1 MDFEKSETLKN
12 LTRAFASE
20 CQDGAKYQY
29 IADEATQD
37 KQSYVSTIL
46 KQLATNEMAHAKIF
60 YDYIIWGYG
69 LMRDIEKKILKSLE
83 DDIKILKR
91 ANTKTNEI
99 KDHIRNFRDFSND
112 NTEEYKKEID
122 KLMEGL
128 K

>member
-1 MDFEKSETLKN
+1 MKD
-12 LTRAFASE
+12 
-20 CQDGAKYQY
+20 
-29 IADEATQD
+29 
-37 KQSYVSTIL
+37 
-46 KQLATNEMAHAKIF
+46 NEV
-60 YDYIIWGYG
+60 
-69 LMRDIEKKILKSLE
+69 KILKSLY

-99 KDHIRNFRDFSND
+99 IDHIRNFRDFSND